1 MRRFRS
7 PTRLSILLLVLAVG
21 AGGFPASSEDLETVL
36 ERLGRLA
43 ELFEDQAL
51 SYACDEKIK
60 WNHYEF
66 GAGVKKFSYVYA
78 RSESGEI
85 EDYRTWFKG
94 GRKKGVPREVW
105 PSEFKIP
112 TYLRNANLWV
122 FAFKESRRSHHT
134 YRLLGEDTVLGRR
147 ALGIRFEPISPYVV
161 KINDWFGTAWI
172 DAETSQLLRV
182 VAHGVEDHARLE
194 TLESQLAGELPH
206 AVKSRTVEVTM
217 HHTIQQIITDF
228 GVEKNGLRLPS
239 KVRIELDRYRVVERR
254 ESLTTKKYKLSRVE
268 QTYTNYQFFN
278 VRTTAE
284 IRAIVDGP

>member
-1 MRRFRS
+1 MRRFLG
-7 PTRLSILLLVLAVG
+7 PTRLSSLLIALALCV
-21 AGGFPASSEDLETVL
+21 GGFPAYSEDLETVL

-43 ELFEDQAL
+43 DLFEDQAL

-60 WNHYEF
+60 WNHYEY
-66 GAGVKKFSYVYA
+66 GVGVNRFSYVYA

-94 GRKKGVPREVW
+94 SRKKGVPREVW

-122 FAFKESRRSHHT
+122 FAFKESRRSRHT
-134 YRLLGEDTVLGRR
+134 YRWLGEDTVLGRR
-147 ALGIRFEPISPYVV
+147 ALGIRFEPIPPYLE

-182 VAHGVEDHARLE
+182 VAHGVEDHAKLV
-194 TLESQLAGELPH
+194 TLEAQLAGEVPPS
-206 AVKSRTVEVTM
+206 VKVGAVEVAT
-217 HHTIQQIITDF
+217 HHTIQRIITEF
-228 GVEKNGLRLPS
+228 AVEKNGLRLPS
-239 KVRIELDRYRVVERR
+239 KVQIELDRYRVVERR
-254 ESLTTKKYKLSRVE
+254 KSLSTKKYKLSRVE